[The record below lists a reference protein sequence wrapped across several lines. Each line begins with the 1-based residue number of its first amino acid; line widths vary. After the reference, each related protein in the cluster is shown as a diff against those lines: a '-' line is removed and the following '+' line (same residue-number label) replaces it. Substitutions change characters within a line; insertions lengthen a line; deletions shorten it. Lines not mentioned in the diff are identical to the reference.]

1 MMLERSSPKEMNPTL
16 SKLLIKP
23 VLATAYGGIVG
34 AFLGG
39 TVGMVVMGLAGR
51 NPQLLARSSA
61 SLFRSLQSPICHC
74 LVLWSLVIPVLQ
86 ASGRKLG
93 SMYSA
98 SWTLALTYLLV
109 MKPEYLLLKLLEFG
123 QFWSQLHLAM
133 AGAGTPNRLRLSAFL
148 VSGSGAGLTF
158 CFLSKGLKARP
169 AQALFSAAGFA
180 VMSATAYK
188 MMQTTKPRNAQDAFY
203 IETKAMLSKL
213 GLEEYEKNFKKGHL
227 TDFTLPLLTDS
238 DLKDVNIPSGARRLI
253 LDHIKRFV
261 HKLLYSHM
269 DQMYELD
276 PTMHSLL
283 S

>member
-109 MKPEYLLLKLLEFG
+109 MKPE
-123 QFWSQLHLAM
+123 
-133 AGAGTPNRLRLSAFL
+133 
-148 VSGSGAGLTF
+148 
-158 CFLSKGLKARP
+158 
-169 AQALFSAAGFA
+169 
-180 VMSATAYK
+180 
-188 MMQTTKPRNAQDAFY
+188 
-203 IETKAMLSKL
+203 
-213 GLEEYEKNFKKGHL
+213 
-227 TDFTLPLLTDS
+227 
-238 DLKDVNIPSGARRLI
+238 
-253 LDHIKRFV
+253 
-261 HKLLYSHM
+261 
-269 DQMYELD
+269 
-276 PTMHSLL
+276 
-283 S
+283 

>member
-51 NPQLLARSSA
+51 NPQLLARS
-61 SLFRSLQSPICHC
+61 
-74 LVLWSLVIPVLQ
+74 
-86 ASGRKLG
+86 
-93 SMYSA
+93 
-98 SWTLALTYLLV
+98 
-109 MKPEYLLLKLLEFG
+109 
-123 QFWSQLHLAM
+123 
-133 AGAGTPNRLRLSAFL
+133 
-148 VSGSGAGLTF
+148 GSGAGLTF

-169 AQALFSAAGFA
+169 EQALFSAAGFA